1 MRARGGNKRTVQ
13 RSCDVD
19 VWSYIINK
27 EGNRRGC
34 WVPSFV
40 FDCCAQGVAAVGQR
54 RCGAG
59 GAGRGR
65 REREWA
71 AIQSRLEGRQVQC
84 LIVTV
89 GDTNVHTRP
98 AAVTVVGRLV
108 DRNHGSNRIHSERGG
123 IGAYSAAGV
132 LQAGYDFV

>member
-1 MRARGGNKRTVQ
+1 MRARRRQKGAVRRSRNVNV
-13 RSCDVD
+13 RSCAVYEK
-19 VWSYIINK
+19 SNGSSCRIP
-27 EGNRRGC
+27 G
-34 WVPSFV
+34 FV
-40 FDCCAQGVAAVGQR
+40 FDGRVQSVTSIGQR
-54 RCGAG
+54 RRGAG

-65 REREWA
+65 REREWT

-89 GDTNVHTRP
+89 GDTNVHARP

-132 LQAGYDFV
+132 LQAGYD